1 MAADENT
8 PVNYDARRQARSQ
21 EPHTMKRSW
30 KRIAAWVVTSV
41 GVLLIAGLTVYVW
54 YTVTYVKTVTAR
66 VRASVIVLSSVVDAR
81 VTEVCVKDGQQVDK
95 DELLARLD
103 DSELQA
109 SLEAA
114 AADLRIRKIR
124 RAEMAAK
131 ATLTRASV
139 EAGIAQAH
147 SGQAVAE
154 ARVQSARAALALRT
168 GQLSEE
174 QRRADARHA
183 ESKAALEK
191 LVKGA
196 RQEDVEAAAARLAAA
211 NALQAL
217 YRLEV
222 EQSKKLVGEGI
233 DSQHILEV
241 RKTRLETQRN
251 AVREAELDLERLEAG
266 ATPEEL
272 EAARQSLAARA
283 AELALTRVGTKQLD
297 VLQADLAIR
306 QAEVAEAQ
314 AQLKQAEARRAEIQI
329 ADEQTRVAEAELA
342 RGQANVAGRQAA
354 LNKVAIRSPVAG
366 TITRIFC
373 DVGEV
378 CRKGVALILV
388 AEDNE
393 PRWIEGFVR
402 EDDAMLVN
410 VGDIAKVQAPV
421 HGAPFV
427 TGKVAQIGLHTQSLD
442 GSEGA
447 QARAG
452 QAERVWLRIVPDAPL
467 PGDPITGT
475 SARAIIKV
483 R

>member
-1 MAADENT
+1 MAADDKT
-8 PVNYDARRQARSQ
+8 PVNYDARRQARNQ
-21 EPHTMKRSW
+21 EPHAPKRSW
-30 KRIAAWVVTSV
+30 KRIAAWVVT
-41 GVLLIAGLTVYVW
+41 GGGLLLIVGLTAYVW
-54 YTVTYVKTVTAR
+54 YTVTYVKTVSAR

-109 SLEAA
+109 RLEAA
-114 AADLRIRKIR
+114 EAELRIRKIR
-124 RAEMAAK
+124 HAEMAAR
-131 ATLTRASV
+131 ALLTKGSI
-139 EAGIAQAH
+139 EAAIDQAR
-147 SGQAVAE
+147 SGLTVAK
-154 ARVQSARAALALRT
+154 ARVQSARATLALRSE
-168 GQLSEE
+168 QLSEE

-183 ESKAALEK
+183 ESQAVLGK

-196 RQEDVEAAAARLAAA
+196 RQEDVKVAAARLATA

-251 AVREAELDLERLEAG
+251 AVREAELEVERLEAG

-272 EAARQSLAARA
+272 EAARQSLAVRA
-283 AELALTRVGTKQLD
+283 AESALSRAGSKQLD

-306 QAEVAEAQ
+306 EAEVAQ
-314 AQLKQAEARRAEIQI
+314 AESQLKQAEARQAEIQI
-329 ADEQTRVAEAELA
+329 ADEQTRAAEAELSQ
-342 RGQANVAGRQAA
+342 GQANIAGRQAA
-354 LNKVAIRSPVAG
+354 LDQVAIRSPVAG
-366 TITRIFC
+366 IVTRIFC

-378 CRKGVALILV
+378 CRKGVAFILV
-388 AEDNE
+388 AEDDE

-442 GSEGA
+442 GSESA
-447 QARAG
+447 EVRAG

-467 PGDPITGT
+467 SGDPITGT